1 MLRSTR
7 FAFAFVAFTLVAL
20 ASLAAAPAALAQ
32 CDLGRWTAPVACQ
45 PVLSL
50 PGGGTVD
57 GDTLHL
63 PRGQQ
68 VELHVQALDQSGRR
82 FPQERFRFELDFE
95 RACNGLVEL
104 ISASEGVLTLRTGD
118 RAGSCAASFWLP
130 NNMNLDRDLRFV
142 VGRTATSGAGSAP
155 VVGTIDTREELI
167 AASLFRG
174 LLAREP
180 DGDWLAAAAAQVRQG
195 DTRAVTRSIL
205 ASAEFTQRRG
215 TAPPEELLRQIYLGL
230 LGREPDVGAI
240 RTYSD
245 EIRDGRYEELID
257 ILLRSS
263 ELEQRLA
270 REVG

>member
-7 FAFAFVAFTLVAL
+7 FAFAFALVIL

-32 CDLGRWTAPVACQ
+32 CDLARWTAPVACQ

-57 GDTLHL
+57 GDTLYL
-63 PRGQQ
+63 PTGRR
-68 VELHVQALDQSGRR
+68 VELHVQALDQHGRR
-82 FPQERFRFELDFE
+82 FPQERFRFELDLD

-104 ISASEGVLTLRTGD
+104 VSASEGVLTLETGE
-118 RAGSCAASFWLP
+118 RAGTCAVDFWLP

-142 VGRTATSGAGSAP
+142 VGRTPGVGSDAGAI
-155 VVGTIDTREELI
+155 VGTIDTREELI

-215 TAPPEELLRQIYLGL
+215 TASPEELLRGIYLGL

-257 ILLRSS
+257 ILLRSN
-263 ELEQRLA
+263 ELQQRLA
-270 REVG
+270 RELG

>member
-7 FAFAFVAFTLVAL
+7 SAFAFVAFTLVAL
-20 ASLAAAPAALAQ
+20 ASLAAAPAAFAQ

-57 GDTLHL
+57 GDTFYL
-63 PRGQQ
+63 PRGQK
-68 VELHVQALDQSGRR
+68 VELHVQALDQNGHH
-82 FPQERFRFELDFE
+82 FPQERFRFGLELE
-95 RACNGLVEL
+95 RACDGLVEL
-104 ISASEGVLTLRTGD
+104 ESSAHGVVTLRTG
-118 RAGSCAASFWLP
+118 RSAGTCAGELWIP
-130 NNMNLDRDLRFV
+130 GNMNLDRELRFV
-142 VGRTATSGAGSAP
+142 VGRTPAPGPGSGA
-155 VVGTIDTREELI
+155 VHGTIDTREELI

-205 ASAEFTQRRG
+205 GSAEFTQRRG
-215 TAPPEELLRQIYLGL
+215 TAPPEELLRHIYLGM
-230 LGREPDVGAI
+230 LGREPDAGAI

-263 ELEQRLA
+263 ELDQRLA